1 MIAPPIP
8 HRRIPAARSVLTDR
22 RGGAIVEFALVAT
35 PFFALMLAIIQTSLA
50 YFAQEAL
57 ETAVES
63 AARGIVTGQT
73 QAADIQSGG
82 QGMSQ
87 AQLAERFRLAGCDAL
102 PVFLSCSRLYV
113 DVKSAPSSA
122 GLGGNSLQ
130 LTFGPSGKP
139 TNNFSYEL
147 GAQGSLVMVRFIYL
161 WPMQIA
167 PKADLTSPAGQT
179 VLVATSVSK
188 SEAYQ

>member
-1 MIAPPIP
+1 MA
-8 HRRIPAARSVLTDR
+8 DR

-35 PFFALMLAIIQTSLA
+35 PFFALLLAIIQTSLA

-57 ETAVES
+57 ETAVEV

-87 AQLAERFRLAGCDAL
+87 SQLAERFRQAGCKAL
-102 PVFLSCSRLYV
+102 PVFLTCSRLYV
-113 DVKSAPSSA
+113 DVKSAPSGT
-122 GLGGNSLQ
+122 GLVNNALQ
-130 LTFGPSGKP
+130 LSFDPSGKP
-139 TNNFSYEL
+139 TNAFSYSL
-147 GAQGSLVMVRFIYL
+147 GTQGSLVMVRFIYL

-167 PKADLTSPAGQT
+167 PKADLSPATAGQT
-179 VLVATSVSK
+179 VLMATSVSK